1 MEVYQVRV
9 FLEVA
14 RHLSFTEAADAL
26 NLTQP
31 AVSAKIKSLESELG
45 VPLFYRLGRKIQLTE
60 VGQFLLEE
68 GIKLIEVENQLLQK
82 VEEIKKGKFGN
93 LRIGAT
99 GAIVHGWLPD
109 ILFTYRKTYPGIQ
122 TQCQIFESPESLYR
136 ALVSQQIDLALSD
149 IDYEEFSEISRVVV
163 DAVHYSVLVSTTH
176 PLASQ
181 AWLSLQD
188 LQDYPWVVFPSGSPS
203 RMFLESRLAE
213 LGIPLSAFPQME
225 TIDSPSLMK
234 TYMERGNYLGFAS
247 EMEFR
252 SECEAGALVAIPLQ
266 EFALPGNIFLL
277 SLKRVSDS
285 LEASASLGKRRSPS
299 SNPTQK
305 FVDLLQQTKESE
317 IAATQAEP
325 KIITPKTAAPAAS
338 WMRLRSPQFTLRSP
352 QLYRPELLT
361 LSIGIQNGTIPTV
374 TAGLIIQRLGLLQHF
389 LPRDGRYSSIE
400 YQIQW
405 RDFPTG
411 APIVDG
417 LATKDLNI
425 GILGDYPL
433 LLSAL
438 RSQADPTSSTR
449 LVSFVATNPD
459 GSCNAV
465 IVPAHSNLQH
475 IEELRGRVIAVP
487 FSSSAHSM
495 VLRSLH
501 AANLLDQV
509 KLSSLSQ
516 TPTAAGNFDQPADG
530 YAHFAPFHDIACH
543 RGKFRYLA
551 DDVVELLPAFY
562 GVVVSS
568 ELADRYPE
576 VVIAYLKALSAAQ
589 YWYDTTPAAPSLVS
603 QWTRL
608 DAEIVNRIL
617 SSSYQRNMSGR
628 FFAETMIRPD
638 WLHQHVAELS
648 DVAGNEGLRTINF
661 DRWVQTEFLQRLGA

>member
-93 LRIGAT
+93 LRIGTT
-99 GAIVHGWLPD
+99 GAIAHGWLPD

-122 TQCQIFESPESLYR
+122 TQCQVFESPEFLYR
-136 ALVSQQIDLALSD
+136 SLVSQQIDLGLSD
-149 IDYEEFSEISRVVV
+149 IDYEEFSEISSTVV
-163 DAVHYSVLVSTTH
+163 DAVHYSVFVSATH
-176 PLASQ
+176 PLANQ
-181 AWLSLQD
+181 PWLSLQD
-188 LQDYPWVVFPSGSPS
+188 LKDYPWVVLPASSPS
-203 RMFLESRLAE
+203 RMFLELRLTE
-213 LGIPLSAFPQME
+213 LGLSLSAFPQLE
-225 TIDSPSLMK
+225 TIDSPSLMR

-252 SECEAGALVAIPLQ
+252 SECESGALVAIPLQ

-277 SLKRVSDS
+277 SLKRVNDS
-285 LEASASLGKRRSPS
+285 LEASAHLSKRRSPS
-299 SNPTQK
+299 SNPVQK
-305 FVDLLQQTKESE
+305 FIDLLQQTKQSE
-317 IAATQAEP
+317 DATSPMQEP
-325 KIITPKTAAPAAS
+325 DFPATTVPPAA
-338 WMRLRSPQFTLRSP
+338 WMRLRSPRFSLRP
-352 QLYRPELLT
+352 AQIYRSELLT

-389 LPRDGRYSSIE
+389 LPSSGRYSSID

-405 RDFPTG
+405 QDFPTG

-417 LATKDLNI
+417 LATQKLNI

-438 RSQADPTSSTR
+438 RSQENSATATR

-465 IVPAHSNLQH
+465 IVPAQSKLQH
-475 IEELRGRVIAVP
+475 IEELKGRVIAVP
-487 FSSSAHSM
+487 FSSSAHGM

-501 AANLLDQV
+501 DANLLDQV
-509 KLSSLSQ
+509 KLSSLPSC
-516 TPTAAGNFDQPADG
+516 NFEQPADG
-530 YAHFAPFHDIACH
+530 YAHFAPFHDIACY
-543 RGKFRYLA
+543 RGKFRYLM
-551 DDVVELLPAFY
+551 DDAMQLLPAFY
-562 GVVVSS
+562 GVVVSA

-576 VVIAYLKALSAAQ
+576 VVIAYLQALSAAQ
-589 YWYDTTPAAPSLVS
+589 YWYDTTPSAAALVS

-617 SSSYQRNMSGR
+617 SSAYQRNMSGR
-628 FFAETMIRPD
+628 FFAETTIRPD
-638 WLHQHVAELS
+638 WLGQHIAKLS
-648 DVAGNEGLRTINF
+648 RIADNEALKTVNL
-661 DRWVQTEFLQRLGA
+661 DHWMQAEFLQKLSA

>member
-99 GAIVHGWLPD
+99 GAIAHGWLPD

-122 TQCQIFESPESLYR
+122 TQCQVFESPESLYR
-136 ALVSQQIDLALSD
+136 TLVSQQIDLALSD

-163 DAVHYSVLVSTTH
+163 DAVHYSVLVSATH
-176 PLASQ
+176 PLVSQ
-181 AWLSLQD
+181 SWLSLQD
-188 LQDYPWVVFPSGSPS
+188 LQDYPWVVFPAGSPS

-213 LGIPLSAFPQME
+213 LGMSLSAFPQLE
-225 TIDSPSLMK
+225 TIDSPNLMK

-252 SECEAGALVAIPLQ
+252 SECESGALVAIPLQ

-277 SLKRVSDS
+277 SLKRVNES
-285 LEASASLGKRRSPS
+285 LEASAHLGKRRSPS

-305 FVDLLQQTKESE
+305 FVDLLQQTKSE
-317 IAATQAEP
+317 IAATQADP
-325 KIITPKTAAPAAS
+325 QILTPKATPTAS

-352 QLYRPELLT
+352 QFHRPELLT

-389 LPRDGRYSSIE
+389 LPRDGRYINIE

-417 LATKDLNI
+417 LAAKDLNI

-465 IVPAHSNLQH
+465 IVPAQSKLQH

-487 FSSSAHSM
+487 FSSSAHGM

-516 TPTAAGNFDQPADG
+516 ASTTGNFDQPADG

-551 DDVVELLPAFY
+551 DDTGELLPAFY
-562 GVVVSS
+562 GVVSSS

-589 YWYDTTPAAPSLVS
+589 YWYDTTPAAPTLIS

-628 FFAETMIRPD
+628 FFAETQIRPD
-638 WLHQHVAELS
+638 WLHQHVHELS
-648 DVAGNEGLRTINF
+648 RITDNESLRTINF
-661 DRWVQTEFLQRLGA
+661 DRWIQTEFLQRLSA